1 MLIPGH
7 ITKKQMLKEMK
18 IPNFNYMTIDKMLT
32 FANNIPYMDRE
43 TALKALSEFPNFI
56 ELEKE
61 FINLMRY
68 NLDQAYKSNQES
80 MAEYYRTCNRE
91 LDYCYSRLNSDSITK
106 EERAKLEER
115 LVDIRMQMY
124 NKDTENKQHW
134 LSIFKEIGPYFAIG
148 IAGAASI
155 LGVVSQLRL
164 PSDNSEDEEENNSD

>member
-1 MLIPGH
+1 MPRR
-7 ITKKQMLKEMK
+7 ITRKQMLKKMD
-18 IPNFNYMTIDKMLT
+18 IPNFNYMSVDKVLT
-32 FANNIPYMDRE
+32 FANNLPYMDRE
-43 TALKALSEFPNFI
+43 VALKALSEFPNFI

-80 MAEYYRTCNRE
+80 MAEYYKTCNRE

-106 EERAKLEER
+106 EEREKLEER

-134 LSIFKEIGPYFAIG
+134 LSVFKQIVPYFAVA
-148 IAGAASI
+148 IAGAASAI
-155 LGVVSQLRL
+155 GIASQLRL
-164 PSDNSEDEEENNSD
+164 PSDNSEDEEEDSD

>member
-1 MLIPGH
+1 MLVPGH

-18 IPNFNYMTIDKMLT
+18 IPNFNYMTIDKMLA

-43 TALKALSEFPNFI
+43 VALKALSEFPDFI

-61 FINLMRY
+61 FINLMKY

-80 MAEYYRTCNRE
+80 MAEYYKACSRE
-91 LDYCYSRLNSDSITK
+91 LDYCYTRLSSESITK
-106 EERAKLEER
+106 EERTRLEEK

-134 LSIFKEIGPYFAIG
+134 LSVFKQIAPYVAVG

-155 LGVVSQLRL
+155 LGAVAQLRL
-164 PSDNSEDEEENNSD
+164 PSESDTEDEGEDSD